1 MAVLVSSALRASAQQ
16 QQQQQQLQLQQQQQ
30 LHPLNQAAGSGAD
43 ANRDAAAGQSSF
55 PFPPLPSP
63 LNSAEA
69 PDFPGLPEPEFG
81 FPEAPFDAA
90 ADDDSDA
97 FAVNAAGAPA
107 SGSAA
112 PLLGA
117 GVQLGQPSAS
127 SGSPL
132 SLVASQQ
139 GLCPVVKYATAVE
152 PLSDSEFAALKA
164 ASGSDG
170 RYAQAAA
177 DTAAAAAKAFRIV
190 LTPLSFAHNASMPAI
205 DWADVHFRV
214 GNQPQQSLKVTGK
227 TYTGRRCGDG
237 ERELAAAGASAR

>member
-1 MAVLVSSALRASAQQ
+1 MALFVSSALHASAQQ
-16 QQQQQQLQLQQQQQ
+16 QQQQQQHQQLQQQQLQ
-30 LHPLNQAAGSGAD
+30 PLNQAAGADAD
-43 ANRDAAAGQSSF
+43 ANRDAADGQSSF

-97 FAVNAAGAPA
+97 VAVNAAGAPA

-214 GNQPQQSLKVTGK
+214 GNQPQQSLKVRGK
-227 TYTGRRCGDG
+227 NTGRRCGDG
-237 ERELAAAGASAR
+237 TELAAAGASAR